1 MRLTTVV
8 VRNVFRRP
16 ARSALTVAGVSVA
29 VAAMVALVGIARGFE
44 RSLRAVYES
53 RGVDLMV
60 VRAGSTQRFS
70 SVLDEGLGE
79 KIAATAGV
87 AEVSPGLAEV
97 VAAEDGDMTGIVV
110 QGLPRGRG
118 PLDRMNIVSGRS
130 IEPGDGRV
138 VLLGRVLAQGL
149 GKNVGDTVE
158 VVKGQAYRVVG
169 IYDASNVFENGSMVL
184 ALDELQRL
192 MGRQGEV
199 THFTVIAEQ
208 KDRPS
213 LEQLAGRI
221 RALAPNLDVLP
232 TREYI
237 DSSVEIRTARAAAW
251 MTSTIAL
258 VIAAI
263 VMVITMFT
271 AVFERTREFAIL
283 QAIGW
288 RHRRIIQ
295 MILMESVLL
304 AQAGAVVG
312 TLLAAALVQGLSRL
326 PQAGRLVSGEIAPQV
341 VLQGFVLAL
350 ALGIAGGLLPAW
362 RAVRTVPTEGLR
374 HE

>member
-8 VRNVFRRP
+8 LRNVFRRP
-16 ARSALTVAGVSVA
+16 VRSALTVAGVSVA

-70 SVLDEGLGE
+70 SVLDESLGQR
-79 KIAATAGV
+79 IATVPGV
-87 AEVSPGLAEV
+87 AEVSAGLAEV
-97 VAAEDGDMTGIVV
+97 VAGEDGDMTGIVV
-110 QGLPRGRG
+110 QGLPLGRG
-118 PLDRMNIVSGRS
+118 PMERINVVSGRR
-130 IEPGDGRV
+130 IEPGDERA
-138 VLLGRVLAQGL
+138 VLLGRVLAQGMR
-149 GKNVGDTVE
+149 KNVGDTVE
-158 VVKGQAYRVVG
+158 VVKGHPYRVVG
-169 IYDASNVFENGSMVL
+169 IYDAANVFENGSMVL

-192 MGRQGEV
+192 MGRQREA
-199 THFTVIAEQ
+199 THFTVIAEK

-221 RALAPNLDVLP
+221 RAVAPNLDVLP
-232 TREYI
+232 TREYV
-237 DSSVEIRTARAAAW
+237 DASVEIRTARAAAW

-263 VMVITMFT
+263 VMVITMLT

-288 RHRRIIQ
+288 RTWRIVR
-295 MILMESVLL
+295 MVLMESVLL
-304 AQAGAVVG
+304 AEVGAVVG
-312 TLLAAALVQGLSRL
+312 TLLAVALAQGLSRL
-326 PQAGRLVSGEIAPQV
+326 PQAGRLVSGEIAPEV
-341 VLQGFVLAL
+341 VAQSFALAL
-350 ALGIAGGLLPAW
+350 VLGIAGGILPAW